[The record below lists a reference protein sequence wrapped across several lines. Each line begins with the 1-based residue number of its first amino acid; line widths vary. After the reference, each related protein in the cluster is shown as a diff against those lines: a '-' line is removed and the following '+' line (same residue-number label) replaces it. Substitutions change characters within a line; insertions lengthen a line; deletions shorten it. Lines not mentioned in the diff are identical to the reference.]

1 MPMAKPLD
9 IQVGQHLIQKRI
21 CSLRQVNEALEAQRE
36 LRSQGSPKPLG
47 LILIQKGYLVE
58 ETLRQVL
65 ADLGVLELECSACRE
80 INSITS
86 YAPGVEY
93 RCPRCRSLMVLV
105 DPSRPKG
112 GVKAAPAPYV
122 EPATPLASE
131 DDPMISKVIGGCLIL
146 KRIARGG
153 MGVVYEARQLNL
165 GRIVAIKILS
175 EELARDR
182 TYVERFIQEA
192 RSAAFLSHGN
202 IVHINDVGE
211 HNGIFYF
218 IMEYI
223 DGENLKDLLQK
234 QGCLEIRRALD
245 IGLQVSHAL
254 QHAHSRGIIHRDIK
268 PENII
273 VTREGVVKL
282 ADMGLAKRIIPGS
295 ATGITNAG
303 SILGTPFFMA
313 PEQAKDFRQVDR
325 RSDIYSLGVTLYKAL
340 TGQVPFD
347 GRSPIEVM
355 IKAIDGKHV
364 PVREV
369 RPEVPVE
376 LEAVVERMM
385 DRDPDRRFQ
394 DAGDVIGALKAISQ
408 SLPVEVPT
416 VVR

>member
-1 MPMAKPLD
+1 MSKPAD
-9 IQVGQHLIQKRI
+9 IQLGQHLIQKRI

-36 LRSQGSPKPLG
+36 LRSQGATRPLG
-47 LILIQKGYLVE
+47 LILIQKGYIVE

-65 ADLGVLELECSACRE
+65 ADLGVLELECPACRE
-80 INSITS
+80 VNSITS

-93 RCPRCRSLMVLV
+93 RCPRCRSLMVLT
-105 DPSRPKG
+105 DPARPKG
-112 GVKAAPAPYV
+112 GLKAAPPPYV
-122 EPATPLASE
+122 EEHKVPETDEDPL
-131 DDPMISKVIGGCLIL
+131 ISKVIGGCQIL
-146 KRIARGG
+146 KKIARGG

-175 EELARDR
+175 EELAKDR

-192 RSAAFLSHGN
+192 RSAAVLSHGN

-218 IMEYI
+218 IMEHI
-223 DGENLKDLLQK
+223 DGENLRDILQR
-234 QGCLEIRRALD
+234 GVLEVSRAVE

-273 VTREGVVKL
+273 VTPEGVVKL
-282 ADMGLAKRIIPGS
+282 ADMGLAKRVAPGS

-340 TGQVPFD
+340 TGKVPFD

-355 IKAIDGKHV
+355 IKAIDGKH
-364 PVREV
+364 PSIREL
-369 RPEVPVE
+369 RPEVPAD

-394 DAGDVIGALKAISQ
+394 DSSDVIAALKAVSQ
-408 SLPVEVPT
+408 GIPDPAPA
-416 VVR
+416 